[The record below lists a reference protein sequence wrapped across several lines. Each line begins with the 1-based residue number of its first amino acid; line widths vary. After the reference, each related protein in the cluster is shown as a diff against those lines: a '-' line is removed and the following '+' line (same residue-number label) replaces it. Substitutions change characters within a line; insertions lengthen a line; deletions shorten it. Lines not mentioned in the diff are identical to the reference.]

1 MRSPVKPAAR
11 LIGAVMI
18 MSATPMHAQ
27 GSDWNQRI
35 TLYGW
40 GSSLD
45 GDIGV
50 APLPDISVSR
60 GFSDTLSSLDFAAM
74 AVYEARKDRWGL
86 LIDVQAVNLSERGR
100 IPGLG
105 TPGHISTELQGALLA
120 GTYRL
125 SDSDRGYLD
134 LIAGLRYWSIDTN
147 ASLELPPGTP
157 FPFPTRARD
166 SRSTTVFQVGV
177 KGTWAF
183 DGPMFLTGWAMG
195 GAGGSTDLSSDAMVA
210 LGYTI
215 SPRMALMIGFRR
227 VDLKHSARR
236 LDLDM
241 SLQGPGL
248 ALDVRFD

>member
-1 MRSPVKPAAR
+1 MRLPVKPAAL

-60 GFSDTLSSLDFAAM
+60 GFSNTLSSLDFAAM

-105 TPGHISTELQGALLA
+105 TPGRISTELQGALLA

-134 LIAGLRYWSIDTN
+134 LITGLRYWSIDTEAN
-147 ASLELPPGTP
+147 LELCA
-157 FPFPTRARD
+157 RARVACARWTRD
-166 SRSTTVFQVGV
+166 RGAGRQFQVGD
-177 KGTWAF
+177 KGTW
-183 DGPMFLTGWAMG
+183 
-195 GAGGSTDLSSDAMVA
+195 
-210 LGYTI
+210 
-215 SPRMALMIGFRR
+215 
-227 VDLKHSARR
+227 
-236 LDLDM
+236 
-241 SLQGPGL
+241 
-248 ALDVRFD
+248 